1 MAGVKRKGEEPRH
14 TRNSKAK
21 SVAKVA
27 ISRVTRRMARSA
39 AGHAVFATTELVEI
53 ILLHLPFFSL
63 VAVQRVS
70 TAFRDCV
77 ARSHK
82 LQTKLFL
89 EPSKDPPE
97 RWVAEGRRQHDGLV
111 QWRFAEEH
119 HVDGDWCDT
128 LPDDP
133 SRVETPHLLCPIL
146 DHEECAITHL
156 GKVHACNASIDA
168 PFLRSR
174 PDFNLAS
181 PGSWC
186 NMYVTDPPCTKIW
199 IEIKYKCWSNARRIS
214 REVRFRASRIVSN
227 ANGITFGEL
236 FERAAVQPGNLNGYV
251 TKGCASTE
259 GSEWQLFDYE
269 DFDMPVTDMSF
280 ADVADGEDWRIEP
293 TIEDKLHELWRRF
306 PGIWTIDAA
315 KAFCIIY
322 SVVPSEEQWQA
333 VHQRASEQSK
343 VQVLIQ
349 QLEDTD

>member
-1 MAGVKRKGEEPRH
+1 MAGVKRKGEDPDH
-14 TRNSKAK
+14 TRNLILTLQSKAK
-21 SVAKVA
+21 SVAKA
-27 ISRVTRRMARSA
+27 ASSRVIRRMARSA
-39 AGHAVFATTELVEI
+39 AGHAVFATAELVEI
-53 ILLHLPFFSL
+53 ILLHVPFFSL

-97 RWVAEGRRQHDGLV
+97 RWVAEGRRQHDGIV
-111 QWRFAEEH
+111 QWRFAQEH

-146 DHEECAITHL
+146 DHEECAITHR
-156 GKVHACNASIDA
+156 GRAEACNASIDA

-186 NMYVTDPPCTKIW
+186 KMYVTDPPCTEIY
-199 IEIKYKCWSNARRIS
+199 IEIKHKCWSNARRIS
-214 REVRFRASRIVSN
+214 RAVRFKASRTVYN
-227 ANGITFGEL
+227 ADEITFGDL
-236 FERAAVQPGNLNGYV
+236 FERAAIQPGNLDGYV
-251 TKGCASTE
+251 TKDRASKE
-259 GSEWQLFDYE
+259 VSEWQLYDYE

-280 ADVADGEDWRIEP
+280 DDGEDW
-293 TIEDKLHELWRRF
+293 
-306 PGIWTIDAA
+306 
-315 KAFCIIY
+315 
-322 SVVPSEEQWQA
+322 
-333 VHQRASEQSK
+333 
-343 VQVLIQ
+343 
-349 QLEDTD
+349 